1 MCNML
6 LKKET
11 LQNFAYFVHNAVFCF
26 EEISLS
32 KPMNLGHFEV
42 EFS

>member
-1 MCNML
+1 MFFKTEMR
-6 LKKET
+6 
-11 LQNFAYFVHNAVFCF
+11 QNFAYFVRNAIFCF
-26 EEISLS
+26 KDSSLS